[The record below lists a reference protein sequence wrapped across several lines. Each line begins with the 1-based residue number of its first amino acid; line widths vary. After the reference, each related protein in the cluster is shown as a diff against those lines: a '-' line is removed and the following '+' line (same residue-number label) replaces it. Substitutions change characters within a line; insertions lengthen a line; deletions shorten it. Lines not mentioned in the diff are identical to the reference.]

1 MQQLT
6 KFVKTSSIIA
16 LSFIMLTFAGCSKGG
31 DSGSTT
37 PPTPPTPPVVIVPP
51 TPPPTPDAAI
61 AFDIKIDGVV
71 VNNNNGVFPVVGT
84 SVTINAFMT
93 SKLPTAGVIIELSVK
108 NKLDDKIV
116 VFTSKLPT
124 SQSESNPIIVTGLKR
139 GEYCVANITVT
150 SASDNKNFK
159 FQSLDLAAK

>member
-16 LSFIMLTFAGCSKGG
+16 LCFIILTFAGCSKGG

-37 PPTPPTPPVVIVPP
+37 PPTPPTPPPPVVIVP
-51 TPPPTPDAAI
+51 DALI
-61 AFDIKIDGVV
+61 TFDIKIDGVV

-84 SVTINAFMT
+84 SVTIDAFMT
-93 SKLPTAGVIIELSVK
+93 SKLPAAGVLIELSVK
-108 NKLDDKIV
+108 NKLDEKIV
-116 VFTSKLPT
+116 VFTSKPPT
-124 SQSESNPIIVTGLKR
+124 SQSQSNPIVITGLKR

-150 SASDNKNFK
+150 SASDSKNFK

>member
-37 PPTPPTPPVVIVPP
+37 PPTTNPPVVIVPP
-51 TPPPTPDAAI
+51 TPPPTPDAPI
-61 AFDIKIDGVV
+61 TFDIKIYGVV

-84 SVTINAFMT
+84 SVTIDAFMT
-93 SKLPTAGVIIELSVK
+93 SKLPAAGVLIELSVK
-108 NKLDDKIV
+108 NKLDEKIV
-116 VFTSKLPT
+116 VFTSKPPT
-124 SQSESNPIIVTGLKR
+124 SQSQSNPIVITGLKR

-150 SASDNKNFK
+150 SASDSKNSK

>member
-37 PPTPPTPPVVIVPP
+37 PPTTNPPVVIVPP

-84 SVTINAFMT
+84 SVIIDASIT
-93 SKLPTAGVIIELSVK
+93 SKLPALGVIIELSVK

-116 VFTSKLPT
+116 VFTSKPPT
-124 SQSESNPIIVTGLKR
+124 SQSASNPITVTGLKR

-150 SASDNKNFK
+150 SASDSKNLLTK
-159 FQSLDLAAK
+159 SLDLAAK

>member
-6 KFVKTSSIIA
+6 NFVKTSSIIA
-16 LSFIMLTFAGCSKGG
+16 LSFIVLSFAGCSKGG
-31 DSGSTT
+31 DGGSTPT
-37 PPTPPTPPVVIVPP
+37 PPTPNPPVVIVPP

-61 AFDIKIDGVV
+61 AFDIRIDGVV

-84 SVTINAFMT
+84 SVIIDASIT
-93 SKLPTAGVIIELSVK
+93 SKLPAAGVLIELSVK
-108 NKLDDKIV
+108 NKLDDKII
-116 VFTSKLPT
+116 VFTSKPPT
-124 SQSESNPIIVTGLKR
+124 SQSASNPITVTGLKR

-150 SASDNKNFK
+150 SASDSKNFK